1 MRVYILD
8 DEPVVRAGLRQALSA
23 DPEFQ
28 IVGEAISARDA
39 FRDIEAARP
48 DVVIMDLVLPGMDG
62 IAATREVKRRM
73 PRTCVVVFTTH
84 DRPRDLLDVLGAGA
98 SAYVI
103 KTEPIDALLQALRT
117 AIGGARYVSPAL
129 APCLD
134 RRVTESPV
142 DVLARL
148 SVREREV
155 FALIAAGRSIG
166 ETAHEFCISRKTV
179 ETHVYRVYRKL
190 GCHNVGDLVRFAAEH
205 GLLRLAPSGPG
216 QSGTELEQPAVELG

>member
-8 DEPVVRAGLRQALSA
+8 DEPVVRAGLRQALL

-28 IVGEAISARDA
+28 IVGEAVSARDA
-39 FRDIEAARP
+39 FRDIEAAHP

-73 PRTCVVVFTTH
+73 PRTSVVVFTTH
-84 DRPRDLLDVLGAGA
+84 DRPRDLLDALAAGA

-103 KTEPIDALLQALRT
+103 KTEPVEALVGALR
-117 AIGGARYVSPAL
+117 AAFGGDRYVSPAL
-129 APCLD
+129 APSLE
-134 RRVTESPV
+134 RTVSESPV

-205 GLLRLAPSGPG
+205 GLLRLAPPGPG
-216 QSGTELEQPAVELG
+216 QPGTAPERPAGELG